1 MPIELKPHQQYVVD
15 YFKKHN
21 PRGILLFHGLGTG
34 KTITSLSI
42 AGLYPTKKVV
52 VVLPVSTM
60 KAFVDDITKMNLDKT
75 RFTLI
80 SYESIGKLLTEDLY
94 FENKILICDEAH
106 RLRNVDGL
114 HVSQLMNNINQAFKV
129 ILLSGTPI
137 VNNPSD
143 LAPLF
148 NAIMGHNVLP
158 LNTDKFIFDYVK
170 AETVKQ
176 TDEYN
181 RVKMSIEYVPQNM
194 FDFKSRIHQ
203 LVSFYMPMVLMDY
216 PTYDIHIRK
225 VEMNSD
231 QVNEYRKIINK
242 HLKTE
247 DRYILDYAG
256 DYQLLQTLTSGNRI
270 NSFLSHTR
278 QLSNTI
284 NGYER
289 SPKMVAIVNE
299 LKKHGFPALIYSN
312 FKTNGVF
319 PMATL
324 LSKYGISHELYTGE
338 LNTRQRDNIV
348 NDYNN
353 GKFNVLLMT
362 SSASEGLDLKNTRQ
376 IHIMDLHWNMT
387 KTKQVIGRGV
397 RYQSHITLKPEER
410 HVDVFYWISTFAES
424 DRKTLGQL
432 SADEYLYEIATKK
445 ERLAKEFYK
454 VLSESA
460 IENVKVGP

>member
-1 MPIELKPHQQYVVD
+1 MPIELKPHQKFVVD

-42 AGLYPTKKVV
+42 ANLYPTQKVV
-52 VVLPVSTM
+52 VILPVSTM
-60 KAFVDDITKMNLDKT
+60 KAFNDDINKMKLDKS

-80 SYESIGKLLTEDLY
+80 SYESSGKLLSEDFYLKD
-94 FENKILICDEAH
+94 KILICDEAH
-106 RLRNVDGL
+106 RLRNIDGV
-114 HVSQLMNNINQAFKV
+114 HISQLMNNINQAFKV

-148 NAIMGHNVLP
+148 NAIAGTNVLP
-158 LNTDKFIFDYVK
+158 LNTEKFIFDYVK
-170 AETVKQ
+170 EETMKE

-181 RVKMSIEYVPQNM
+181 RVQITIQYMPQNM
-194 FDFKSRIHQ
+194 FDFKSRIHKM
-203 LVSFYMPMVLMDY
+203 VSFHIPMNMTDY
-216 PTYDIHIRK
+216 PTFEIHKRK
-225 VEMNSD
+225 VEMNKE
-231 QVNEYRKIINK
+231 QVTEYRKVIDK

-256 DYQLLQTLTSGNRI
+256 DYQLLQTLTSGTRI
-270 NSFLSHTR
+270 NSFLSNTR
-278 QLSNTI
+278 QISNTV
-284 NGYER
+284 NGYDK
-289 SPKMVAIVNE
+289 SPKLLSILNE
-299 LKKHGFPALIYSN
+299 LQKGKLPAIIYSN

-324 LSKYGISHELYTGE
+324 LSKNGISHELYTGE
-338 LNTRQRDNIV
+338 LNTRQRDRIV

-353 GKFNVLLMT
+353 RKFDVLLMT

-397 RYQSHITLKPEER
+397 RYKSHIELKESER
-410 HVDVFYWISTFAES
+410 HVDVYFWMSTFS
-424 DRKTLGQL
+424 DQDKKTLGRL
-432 SADEYLYEIATKK
+432 SADEYLYEVASKK
-445 ERLAKEFYK
+445 EKLAKEFYK
-454 VLSESA
+454 LLSESA
-460 IENVKVGP
+460 IEQL